1 MSDATTKVPSY
12 RRKDTAILPLP
23 AFVTVE
29 IPDQVE
35 RPAEDQTGRA
45 PRTFDDW
52 ERDTM
57 ANMNR
62 MAADEEYR
70 REVAAR
76 QS

>member
-12 RRKDTAILPLP
+12 RSKDAAFLPLP
-23 AFVTVE
+23 AFVTVK
-29 IPDQVE
+29 IPDEVE
-35 RPAEDQTGRA
+35 RPADDQTGRA

-62 MAADEEYR
+62 MAADEAYR